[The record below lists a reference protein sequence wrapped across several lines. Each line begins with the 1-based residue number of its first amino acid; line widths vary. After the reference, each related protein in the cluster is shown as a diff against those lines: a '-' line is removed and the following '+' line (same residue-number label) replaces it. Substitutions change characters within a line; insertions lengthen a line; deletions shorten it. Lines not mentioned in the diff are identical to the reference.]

1 MWLFCPLR
9 AAMADGVRKT
19 VAFLATYVEELV
31 RLQKPTLEAV
41 LKSNRT
47 KQVKEWKAAQNFWER
62 KRQTLTVEQQNLF
75 EDWEFVLCNMSTLET
90 VAFLPRLQRCFQR
103 VESFFTEQG
112 GALQKVGARNLQLAL
127 RSPHMLQF
135 PTSTFVRVFLERYLE
150 RCTPEQSEVISVWEA
165 QLCQISAEA
174 QERARR
180 SCAQAFLRLQEF
192 FAKFAKD
199 ILDLQKENL
208 RDVVM
213 SNQAHRHPEWMR
225 AQNFFL
231 RQHPLLTVEERDLLD
246 DWELVL
252 CEMSTLETVAFLPR
266 LQRCFQRVESF
277 FTEQR
282 GALQKVGARNLQLAL
297 RSPHMVQFP
306 TATFVRVFWSGIWK
320 ALHQS
325 RAKSFQCGK
334 PNFVRSVQKPKNEL
348 VVRARRH
355 FCACKNFLQSLQRTS
370 LGAPPFL
377 RGRRGTM
384 CTAKGSDVRPG
395 VPWGSASFA
404 WQAWDNVHCQ
414 GVRCTPWRPLGLR
427 LFCVAGVGQCALPRG
442 RMYALASLGAPPLS
456 RERRGT
462 MCTAK
467 ESDVRPGVPWR
478 SASFAWQG
486 QAWDNVHCQGV
497 RCTPWRPLG
506 LRRFCVAGV
515 GQCALPRGPTLPP
528 SLTPSLIHSLPHC
541 DKVKDGV

>member
-1 MWLFCPLR
+1 
-9 AAMADGVRKT
+9 MADGVRKA

-41 LKSNRT
+41 LKSNRA

-75 EDWEFVLCNMSTLET
+75 EDWEFVLCKMSTLET

-277 FTEQR
+277 FTEQK

-306 TATFVRVFWSGIWK
+306 TATFVRVFLERYLESF
-320 ALHQS
+320 APEQS
-325 RAKSFQCGK
+325 E
-334 PNFVRSVQKPKNEL
+334 VISVWEAQLCQISAEAQE
-348 VVRARRH
+348 RARRS
-355 FCACKNFLQSLQRTS
+355 CTQAFLRLQEFFAKFAKDILDLQKENLRDVVMSNQAHSHPEWMRAQKFFLRQHPLLTVEERDLLDDWELVLCEVTTLEAVAFLPCLQR
-370 LGAPPFL
+370 
-377 RGRRGTM
+377 
-384 CTAKGSDVRPG
+384 C
-395 VPWGSASFA
+395 FA
-404 WQAWDNVHCQ
+404 RVQ
-414 GVRCTPWRPLGLR
+414 
-427 LFCVAGVGQCALPRG
+427 
-442 RMYALASLGAPPLS
+442 
-456 RERRGT
+456 
-462 MCTAK
+462 
-467 ESDVRPGVPWR
+467 
-478 SASFAWQG
+478 
-486 QAWDNVHCQGV
+486 
-497 RCTPWRPLG
+497 
-506 LRRFCVAGV
+506 RFMTECRDELKA
-515 GQCALPRGPTLPP
+515 QN
-528 SLTPSLIHSLPHC
+528 
-541 DKVKDGV
+541 KKDLVNIL